1 MRYTAVIAS
10 SVFNIA
16 EDGGKRNTGRQFYA
30 PGCLDIADRAV
41 IVKWLLIVLLAFA
54 IAGGWGMVE
63 LKVEKERDGAG
74 LAELLLEAC
83 PGLSE
88 KTLKTAL
95 KSGIVTVNGQE
106 GSGSKTVHTGDIVRI
121 FAPPDLLGLDLSPH
135 VVYQDENFVF
145 LDKPAGLPST
155 SESGEPSALDMV
167 EAHMKRRG
175 EYSLDALIVPY
186 LIYPL
191 DKYVSGLLLV
201 AKHEDAYLFLTEALM
216 QRRITRYY
224 ICPVMGQAQDKAELM
239 AYHLSDRSNRRAR
252 ILPKPQKE
260 TKPIVTRYQRLA
272 EGDGMSLL
280 RVRPVTNGLHQIR
293 AHLAYAGLP
302 VLGDDVYGNR
312 RFNRK
317 MGAAYPAL
325 WLHKVVFEVGT
336 AHNYAYL
343 NGMAL
348 ESQECSFP
356 KCVYDAGLLEP

>member
-1 MRYTAVIAS
+1 
-10 SVFNIA
+10 
-16 EDGGKRNTGRQFYA
+16 
-30 PGCLDIADRAV
+30 
-41 IVKWLLIVLLAFA
+41 
-54 IAGGWGMVE
+54 MVE
-63 LKVEKERDGAG
+63 IKVEKERDGAD
-74 LAELLLEAC
+74 LAELLMEAC
-83 PGLSE
+83 PGFSE

-106 GSGSKTVHTGDIVRI
+106 GTGSETVHADDVIRI
-121 FAPPDLLGLDLSPH
+121 FAPPDLLGLDLSPR
-135 VVYQDENFVF
+135 VVYQDESFVF

-155 SESGEPSALDMV
+155 PEADEPSALGMA

-175 EYSLDALIVPY
+175 EYSLEALIVPY

-201 AKHEDAYLFLTEALM
+201 AKHEDAYKFLTEALM

-224 ICPVMGQAQDKAELM
+224 ICPVAGQAQDKAELM
-239 AYHLSDRSNRRAR
+239 AYHLRDKSNRRVR
-252 ILPKPQKE
+252 ILPKCQKE
-260 TKPIVTRYQRLA
+260 AKPIVTRYQRLA

-302 VLGDDVYGNR
+302 VLGDDMYGNR

-336 AHNYAYL
+336 AHSYAYL
-343 NGMAL
+343 NGMTL